1 MAMTEDLDVFLDTDD
16 FATEATINSATVL
29 GILGNEFVQVDF
41 VESSKPAFECK
52 SSDITGIAHGDTVT
66 VGSDSYK
73 VRGIQPDGTGMT
85 KLILE
90 LQ

>member
-1 MAMTEDLDVFLDTDD
+1 MFVEDLSVFTDTDD
-16 FATEATINSATVL
+16 FAVTAIVDGSSVD
-29 GILGNEFVQVDF
+29 GILGNEFVLVDF
-41 VESSKPAFECK
+41 VESRKPVFDCATAE
-52 SSDITGIAHGDTVT
+52 IVGVAHGDTVT
-66 VGSDSYK
+66 VGGGTYK

>member
-1 MAMTEDLDVFLDTDD
+1 MFAEDLSVFMDTDD
-16 FATEATINSATVL
+16 FAVTATVDGSSVE
-29 GILGNEFVQVDF
+29 GILGNEFVLVDF
-41 VESSKPAFECK
+41 IESKKPTFDCATA
-52 SSDITGIAHGDTVT
+52 DVVGVAHGGTVT
-66 VGSDSYK
+66 VGSDTYK